1 MKTFKI
7 FLEDAAE
14 NLEALRASSEERKQ
28 LALQRINK
36 QRQQKIEDEELEK
49 TIDREIEEREKA
61 AKIKENPQNQKTKK
75 DKINN

>member
-28 LALQRINK
+28 LALQRINQ

-49 TIDREIEEREKA
+49 TIDGEIVQREKA
-61 AKIKENPQNQKTKK
+61 KEKKTHKIRRPNT
-75 DKINN
+75 IR

>member
-28 LALQRINK
+28 LALQRINQ

-49 TIDREIEEREKA
+49 TIDGEIVQREKA
-61 AKIKENPQNQKTKK
+61 KRKENPQNQKTKYN
-75 DKINN
+75 KINN